1 MEHKA
6 NRSGFTKLGFTKS
19 GFGACAHWNFCNMG
33 KNDCYYA
40 SKDPKV
46 KDYCH
51 CYQRNHLEIKKE
63 EIKLSSELNR
73 QENELVRFDT
83 ELSSNISL
91 IGKSKVT
98 SENLRVNQ
106 QYLLALPK
114 QNSGTHFLAYRMT
127 DGKLLGCYEST
138 HFEIVGEIEENNNE
152 AGKKEESA
160 SENIEQL
167 SLF

>member
-1 MEHKA
+1 MGGYEMEHKT

-19 GFGACAHWNFCNMG
+19 GFGACAHWNVCNMG

-40 SKDPKV
+40 SKDPEV

-51 CYQRNHLEIKKE
+51 CYQRNHSEKE
-63 EIKLSSELNR
+63 EIELSSELNR
-73 QENELVRFDT
+73 QENNT
-83 ELSSNISL
+83 EFCSDISL
-91 IGKSKVT
+91 IGKSKVN
-98 SENLRVNQ
+98 SENLRVDQ

-114 QNSGTHFLAYRMT
+114 QNRGTHFLAYRMT

-152 AGKKEESA
+152 SGKKEESA
-160 SENIEQL
+160 SESIEQL